1 MSTEV
6 TEKKPEAKSE
16 SKQITIIEPAQV
28 QLLPREQTKEE
39 IAHALSVQAYSFLKQ
54 QAIDLAKS
62 KLIPTVYQD
71 NPANCLIAIN
81 LADLLRMDRLQ
92 IMQNVHI
99 IQGRP
104 SFSSMFLIAL
114 CNRSG
119 LFSPL
124 RFTFVGTPGKPD
136 WGCYAT
142 AKELSSGETLKGTT
156 VTMAMADGEG
166 WLSKSGSKWKTMP
179 EQMLQYRAAAF
190 FVRLYAPELTMGYIT
205 QDEAEDISPQQ
216 TSGRLSVQSIQHL
229 ADIEHDP
236 LGG

>member
-1 MSTEV
+1 MSTDL
-6 TEKKPEAKSE
+6 TEKPAKAE
-16 SKQITIIEPAQV
+16 NKQVTVIQPSQV

-39 IAHALSVQAYSFLKQ
+39 IAHTLSVQQYNFLKK
-54 QAIDLAKS
+54 QATDLSES
-62 KLIPTVYQD
+62 KLIPSIYQG

-92 IMQNVHI
+92 VMQNVHI

-104 SFSSMFLIAL
+104 SFSSKFLIAL
-114 CNRSG
+114 ANRSG

-124 RFTFVGTPGKPD
+124 RFVFVGEQGKST

-142 AKELSSGETLKGTT
+142 AKELSSGEMLKGTT
-156 VTMAMADGEG
+156 ITMAMADGEG

-179 EQMLQYRAAAF
+179 EQMMQYRAASF
-190 FVRLYAPELTMGYIT
+190 FVNLYAPELTMGYIT
-205 QDEAEDISPQQ
+205 DEEAEDIAEQR
-216 TSGRLSVQSIQHL
+216 TTARLTVQSIQHL
-229 ADIEHDP
+229 ADDTDADP

>member
-1 MSTEV
+1 MSTDI
-6 TEKKPEAKSE
+6 TEKPKAET
-16 SKQITIIEPAQV
+16 KQLTTIEPAQV

-92 IMQNVHI
+92 VMQNVHI

-104 SFSSMFLIAL
+104 TFSSKFLIAL
-114 CNRSG
+114 ANRSG
-119 LFSPL
+119 VFSPL
-124 RFTFVGTPGKPD
+124 RFVFVGEQGKST

-142 AKELSSGETLKGTT
+142 ATELASGVVLRGTT

-179 EQMLQYRAAAF
+179 EQMMQYRAASF
-190 FVRLYAPELTMGYIT
+190 FVNLYAPELTMGYIT
-205 QDEAEDISPQQ
+205 SDEAEDISPQQ
-216 TSGRLSVQSIQHL
+216 TRTLTVDSIKHL
-229 ADIEHDP
+229 ADDVEADP